1 MNFEEFIRLVS
12 KKFTEEEVYQSR
24 IYDFIDLAI
33 EYAYKVESFGDESE
47 DVEIRKFSNCYNY

>member
-33 EYAYKVESFGDESE
+33 EYAYKVESFGEESE
-47 DVEIRKFSNCYNY
+47 DVEIKYSNCYNY

>member
-12 KKFTEEEVYQSR
+12 KRFTEEEVYQSR

-33 EYAYKVESFGDESE
+33 EYAYKVESFGEESE
-47 DVEIRKFSNCYNY
+47 DVEIKYSNCYNY

>member
-12 KKFTEEEVYQSR
+12 KRFTEEEVFKTR

-33 EYAYKVESFGDESE
+33 EYAYKVESFGEESE
-47 DVEIRKFSNCYNY
+47 DVEIKYSNCYNY